1 MYYPPINIFLPITSI
16 FQQKRVF
23 RTEGV
28 SFFVFFREYWT
39 RHGGGVVL
47 FRAFLYVI
55 DSHRES
61 DTAKQKRRFGILK
74 RRFCAPKSHL

>member
-28 SFFVFFREYWT
+28 SFFVLFREYWT
-39 RHGGGVVL
+39 RHGG
-47 FRAFLYVI
+47 AKP
-55 DSHRES
+55 ES
-61 DTAKQKRRFGILK
+61 GET
-74 RRFCAPKSHL
+74 

>member
-1 MYYPPINIFLPITSI
+1 MYDPPINIFLPITSI

-39 RHGGGVVL
+39 RHGGGEARKWRNVSSPDRGENVN
-47 FRAFLYVI
+47 FFCTFSGVFV
-55 DSHRES
+55 SH
-61 DTAKQKRRFGILK
+61 
-74 RRFCAPKSHL
+74 